1 MPNWSSNGLDGIE
14 LNQPNFTVL
23 HANEIFIHSLIL
35 LSLKS
40 VSHIGKDDLR
50 YKLMQKDAFRRSQSD
65 NKRCLDLREKLPKA
79 DQAPI
84 RHLDSR
90 HRDLPLHNTNI
101 LRRTPST
108 RSADDLP
115 QKDSLESSYSTWTM
129 DNLRQRS
136 PARIVES
143 SRCYPLQR
151 DDEKLQ
157 RIPTNLSFES
167 PRSVSC
173 VAKDVHN
180 APGSVSI
187 ATFMTNSLLPPMSA
201 KPVAPIVPLHPPPSG
216 IAHKTLYPVRSIF
229 FYSPYHLLKS
239 LGFWLCLL

>member
-1 MPNWSSNGLDGIE
+1 MKFW
-14 LNQPNFTVL
+14 FTSWFL
-23 HANEIFIHSLIL
+23 W
-35 LSLKS
+35 SLKS

-50 YKLMQKDAFRRSQSD
+50 YKLLQKDAFRRAQND

-90 HRDLPLHNTNI
+90 HRDPPLHNTNI

-108 RSADDLP
+108 RSADDMP
-115 QKDSLESSYSTWTM
+115 QKDSIGSSYSTWTM

-143 SRCYPLQR
+143 SRRYSLQR

-157 RIPTNLSFES
+157 RRPSNLPFENAG
-167 PRSVSC
+167 SVSY

-180 APGSVSI
+180 ASGSVST
-187 ATFMTNSLLPPMSA
+187 APFMTNSLLPPTSA
-201 KPVAPIVPLHPPPSG
+201 KPGAPIIPLHPPPSA
-216 IAHKTLYPVRSIF
+216 IRHQTLYPVRSNSSYRLLLAFVLSITQF
-229 FYSPYHLLKS
+229 FNLI
-239 LGFWLCLL
+239 